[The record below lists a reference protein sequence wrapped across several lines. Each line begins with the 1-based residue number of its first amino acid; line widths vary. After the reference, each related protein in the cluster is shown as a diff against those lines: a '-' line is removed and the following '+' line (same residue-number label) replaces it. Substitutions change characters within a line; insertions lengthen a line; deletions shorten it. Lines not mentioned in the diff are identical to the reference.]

1 MNTPRDT
8 VEIVTAVTSTDNAV
22 PENRPQPVIRGLR
35 EDDLQRLLA
44 FGAAL
49 PKDDWLYLDID
60 LQSEATIVRLINAV
74 EARNWR
80 QFVAVV
86 GDDIVGYANV
96 RQLPGWK
103 RHVGDIALVV
113 REDYRRGGVGTALAS
128 AVLEGGTEL
137 CLHKLVV
144 EVVEEQV
151 AGRVIF
157 KRIGFRREGLL
168 INQAVDYLDN
178 PRNLVVLGYQLPI
191 AS

>member
-1 MNTPRDT
+1 MNMHSDT
-8 VEIVTAVTSTDNAV
+8 GPAGHS
-22 PENRPQPVIRGLR
+22 QPVIRRLR
-35 EDDLQRLLA
+35 EDDLQALLA

-86 GDDIVGYANV
+86 GEDLGGGDIVGYANV

-128 AVLEGGTEL
+128 AVLEGGAEL
-137 CLHKLVV
+137 SLHKLVV

-151 AGRVIF
+151 AGQLIF
-157 KRIGFRREGLL
+157 KRVGFRREGLL
-168 INQAVDYLDN
+168 IDQAVDYLDN
-178 PRNLVVLGYQLPI
+178 PRNLVVLGYQLPA